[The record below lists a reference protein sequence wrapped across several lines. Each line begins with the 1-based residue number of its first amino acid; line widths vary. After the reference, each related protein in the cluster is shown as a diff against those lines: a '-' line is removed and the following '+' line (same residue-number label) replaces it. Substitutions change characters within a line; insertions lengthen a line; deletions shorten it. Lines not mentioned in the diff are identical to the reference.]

1 MNFHDIRM
9 PQFIESFATGRAE
22 FATSCVATLSG
33 REVRNLDREYSKQKY
48 SIKNCRLS
56 STEFEQFSAFFRA
69 RRGSNF
75 SFRFRDNFDYQAT
88 KQLIGKGNGKG
99 NGGSQQFQLIK
110 RYEDAVLP
118 YFRVITKPVRGSCE
132 FFCNNI
138 PIEGAVDYNNG
149 LVILA
154 NPLAQAQI
162 LIANYFFEVEVRF
175 SLDSFEYH
183 YSADGSIELS
193 EIELLEV
200 I

>member
-22 FATSCVATLSG
+22 FATSCVSTLSG

-56 STEFEQFSAFFRA
+56 TIEFEQFSAFFRA

-75 SFRFRDNFDYQAT
+75 SFRFRDNLDYQAT
-88 KQLIGKGNGKG
+88 KQLIAKGDGKLQN
-99 NGGSQQFQLIK
+99 FQLIK
-110 RYEDAVLP
+110 RYEDLISP
-118 YFRVITKPVRGSCE
+118 YSRVITKPVVNSCE
-132 FFCNNI
+132 FFSGEMGSI
-138 PIEGAVDYNNG
+138 AAQVDYNNG
-149 LVILA
+149 IVSLEK
-154 NPLAQAQI
+154 PLAEDKV
-162 LIANYFFEVEVRF
+162 LITNYLFEVEVRF
-175 SLDSFEYH
+175 GLDSFEYH
-183 YSADGSIELS
+183 YHEDGSIELS